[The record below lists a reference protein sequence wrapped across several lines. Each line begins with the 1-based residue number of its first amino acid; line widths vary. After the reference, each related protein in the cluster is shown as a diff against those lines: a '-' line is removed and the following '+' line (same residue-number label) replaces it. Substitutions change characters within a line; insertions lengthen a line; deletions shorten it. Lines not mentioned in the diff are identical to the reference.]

1 LGYITGAD
9 TSFGIRSKISGK
21 RTKVNSTI
29 LSQKQPYLKSVVNSS
44 INTGVFFDG
53 LCGFTADAR

>member
-1 LGYITGAD
+1 MGAD

-29 LSQKQPYLKSVVNSS
+29 FESKAALLEVGGKFLYKHSS
-44 INTGVFFDG
+44 F
-53 LCGFTADAR
+53 L